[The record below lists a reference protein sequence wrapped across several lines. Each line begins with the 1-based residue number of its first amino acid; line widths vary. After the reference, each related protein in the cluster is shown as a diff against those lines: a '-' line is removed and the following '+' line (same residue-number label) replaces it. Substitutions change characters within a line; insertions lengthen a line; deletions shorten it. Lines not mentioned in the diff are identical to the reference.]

1 MGMMEKQN
9 KNNNTLPD
17 YYIEKTARKKGF
29 KSIVGVDES
38 GYGPGAGPVV
48 AGAVRIPNGVVEE
61 LLLSKKIKD
70 SKKLTEKRRE
80 EAYEDIIKV
89 CDWGIGII
97 NNDIIDEINILEAT
111 KLAMQ
116 MAIKKL
122 KYCDYVLVDGIVVLN
137 TPYTQMSIIKGDNK
151 SISIAAAS
159 IVAKVTRDRI
169 MCDLHKIFP
178 IYNWNKNKGYL
189 TRDHIQAIKKYGI
202 TEFHRLSFKKV
213 GR

>member
-1 MGMMEKQN
+1 MRKKQN
-9 KNNNTLPD
+9 KNNNSLPD
-17 YYIEKTARKKGF
+17 YYIEKTASKKGF
-29 KSIVGVDES
+29 KSIAGVDEA

-48 AGAVRIPNGVVEE
+48 AGAVRIPNGAVEE

-70 SKKLTEKRRE
+70 SKKLTDKRRE
-80 EAYEDIIKV
+80 DAYEDIVKV
-89 CDWGIGII
+89 CDYGVGII
-97 NNDIIDEINILEAT
+97 NNDIIDEINVLEAT

-116 MAIKKL
+116 MAVKKL
-122 KYCDYVLVDGIVVLN
+122 EYCDYVLVDGNVVLN
-137 TPYTQMSIIKGDNK
+137 TPYTQMSIVKGDNK